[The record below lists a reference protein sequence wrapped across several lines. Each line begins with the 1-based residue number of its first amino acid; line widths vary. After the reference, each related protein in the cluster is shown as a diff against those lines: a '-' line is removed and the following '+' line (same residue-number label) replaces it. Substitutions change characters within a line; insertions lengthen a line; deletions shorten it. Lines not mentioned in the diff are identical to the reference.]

1 MFDVVDVIFDFAGI
15 ITGYAVSPGSRLVM
29 RKMSQISV
37 PVPDLSVLLRY
48 LYVNMRPWAS
58 NVVITD
64 PYDPPPVAHCV
75 ERVVVD
81 LATMEVVGR
90 SHPAHRIFI
99 PFDLCE
105 PTPVQVT
112 RHYAT
117 TISGDRG
124 VIIDPHS
131 GVTLAW

>member
-1 MFDVVDVIFDFAGI
+1 MV
-15 ITGYAVSPGSRLVM
+15 
-29 RKMSQISV
+29 
-37 PVPDLSVLLRY
+37 LRY
-48 LYVNMRPWAS
+48 LYVNLRPWAS

-75 ERVVVD
+75 ERVVLD

-105 PTPVQVT
+105 PTPLQVT

-117 TISGDRG
+117 TISMDRG
-124 VIIDPHS
+124 VVIDTHS

>member
-1 MFDVVDVIFDFAGI
+1 MSNISIVLIL
-15 ITGYAVSPGSRLVM
+15 T
-29 RKMSQISV
+29 RKIR
-37 PVPDLSVLLRY
+37 RY

-64 PYDPPPVAHCV
+64 PYSPPPVAYCV
-75 ERVVVD
+75 ERVVID

-90 SHPAHRIFI
+90 SHPRQRIFI
-99 PFDLCE
+99 PFEHCY

-117 TISGDRG
+117 TITRDRG
-124 VIIDPHS
+124 VIMDTHS

>member
-1 MFDVVDVIFDFAGI
+1 M
-15 ITGYAVSPGSRLVM
+15 LW
-29 RKMSQISV
+29 
-37 PVPDLSVLLRY
+37 RY

-64 PYDPPPVAHCV
+64 PYQPPPVAHCV
-75 ERVVVD
+75 ERVVID
-81 LATMEVVGR
+81 LATMEVCGR

-99 PFDLCE
+99 PFDLCQQ
-105 PTPVQVT
+105 TPLEVT

-117 TISGDRG
+117 TISRDRG
-124 VIIDPHS
+124 VIIDTHS